1 MKFEGVFCAMVTPF
15 TDKDEIDVEG
25 MRSNIAYLQ
34 KGGVSGL
41 VPCGS
46 TGESSTLTFN
56 EHKKLIDVT
65 VDAASVPVVAG
76 TGSNSTSEA
85 VDLTRHAQDAGA
97 QASLQIVPYYN
108 KPMKSG
114 LIKHFGAIAEACDIP
129 LILYNIPGRT
139 GINMDPETISTL
151 AHEHNNIAAV
161 KEASANFSQIS
172 DIIKLTQDLDFCVI
186 SGDDGL
192 TLPMMALG
200 ATGVISVTGDIF
212 PKPMGQLTQF
222 CLDGNFEKAREVHY
236 RLAPLFKALF
246 IETNPIPIKKACDL
260 LGLAGG
266 PLRLPLTSMA
276 EPNVAKLKATLAAY
290 TDLGSTD

>member
-1 MKFEGVFCAMVTPF
+1 MKFEGVYCAMVTPF
-15 TDKDEIDVEG
+15 TNNDEIDVEG

-34 KGGVSGL
+34 KGGVAGL

-46 TGESSTLTFN
+46 TGESSTLTFD

-65 VDAASVPVVAG
+65 VDAASVPVIAG

-85 VDLTRHAQDAGA
+85 IELTRHAQDAGA
-97 QASLQIVPYYN
+97 EASLQIVPYYN

-114 LIKHFGAIAEACDIP
+114 LIKHFGAIAESCDIP

-212 PKPMGQLTQF
+212 PKLMGQLTQF
-222 CLDGNFEKAREVHY
+222 CLEGNFEKAREVHY

-290 TDLGSTD
+290 KD

>member
-1 MKFEGVFCAMVTPF
+1 MVTPF
-15 TDKDEIDVEG
+15 TKDDEIDVKG

-34 KGGVSGL
+34 EGGVAGL

-46 TGESSTLTFN
+46 TGESSTLTFD

-85 VDLTRHAQDAGA
+85 VELTRHAQDAGA
-97 QASLQIVPYYN
+97 EASLQIVPYYN

-114 LIKHFGAIAEACDIP
+114 LIKHFGTIAKACDIP
-129 LILYNIPGRT
+129 LVLYNIPGRT

-151 AHEHNNIAAV
+151 AHEYSNVAAV

-172 DIIKLTQDLDFCVI
+172 NIIELTQDLDFCVI

-200 ATGVISVTGDIF
+200 ATGVISVTADLF

-222 CLDGNFEKAREVHY
+222 CLEGNYKKAREVHY

-246 IETNPIPIKKACDL
+246 LETNPIPIKKACDL

-266 PLRLPLTSMA
+266 PLRLPLTAMA
-276 EPNVAKLKATLAAY
+276 EPNVAKLKATLSAY
-290 TDLGSTD
+290 TD

>member
-1 MKFEGVFCAMVTPF
+1 MRFQGVYPAMVTPF
-15 TDKDEIDVEG
+15 TNKDEIDVEG

-34 KGGVSGL
+34 KGGVAGL

-46 TGESSTLTFN
+46 TGESATLTHD
-56 EHKKLIDVT
+56 EHKKLVELT
-65 VDAASVPVVAG
+65 VEAASVPVIAG
-76 TGSNSTSEA
+76 TGSNNTAEA
-85 VDLTRHAQDAGA
+85 VELTRYAQDAGA
-97 QASLQIVPYYN
+97 DAALLIVPYYN

-114 LIKHFGAIAEACDIP
+114 LIKHFSAIAEACEIP

-139 GINMDPETISTL
+139 GINMDAETISTM
-151 AHEHNNIAAV
+151 AHEYSNVAAV

-172 DIIKLTQDLDFCVI
+172 DIVELTNDLDFSVL

-200 ATGVISVTGDIF
+200 ATGVISVTADIL
-212 PKPMGQLTQF
+212 PKQMGQLTQF
-222 CLDGNFEKAREVHY
+222 CLDGNYAKAREVHY
-236 RLAPLFKALF
+236 QLAPLFKALF

-266 PLRLPLTSMA
+266 PLRLPLTTMA

-290 TDLGSTD
+290 AD

>member
-1 MKFEGVFCAMVTPF
+1 MKFQGVYPAMVTPF
-15 TDKDEIDVEG
+15 TNKDEIDVEG

-34 KGGVSGL
+34 KGGVAGL

-46 TGESSTLTFN
+46 TGESATLTHD
-56 EHKKLIDVT
+56 EHKKLVELT
-65 VDAASVPVVAG
+65 VEAASVPVIAG
-76 TGSNSTSEA
+76 TGSNNTAEA
-85 VDLTRHAQDAGA
+85 VELTRYAQDAGA
-97 QASLQIVPYYN
+97 DAALLIVPYYN

-114 LIKHFGAIAEACDIP
+114 LIKHFSAIAEACEIP

-139 GINMDPETISTL
+139 GINMDAETISTM
-151 AHEHNNIAAV
+151 AHEYSNVAAV

-172 DIIKLTQDLDFCVI
+172 DIVELTNDLEFSVL

-200 ATGVISVTGDIF
+200 ATGVISVTADIL
-212 PKPMGQLTQF
+212 PKQMGQLTQF
-222 CLDGNFEKAREVHY
+222 CLDGNYAKAREVHY
-236 RLAPLFKALF
+236 QLAPLFKALF

-266 PLRLPLTSMA
+266 PLRLPLTAMA

-290 TDLGSTD
+290 AD

>member
-1 MKFEGVFCAMVTPF
+1 MKFEGVYCAMVTPF

-25 MRSNIAYLQ
+25 MRSNITYLQ

-46 TGESSTLTFN
+46 TGESSTLTFD

-85 VDLTRHAQDAGA
+85 VGLTRHAQDAGA

-172 DIIKLTQDLDFCVI
+172 DIIKLTQDLDFCVL

-266 PLRLPLTSMA
+266 PLRLPLTSME
-276 EPNVAKLKATLAAY
+276 EPNVAKLKATLATY
-290 TDLGSTD
+290 TD